1 MKYSFLSIVIIIIL
15 ILVMYWRNNNA
26 RSSQPHR
33 SDEKDTGV
41 KKAHTEI
48 TLDDRPDLPV
58 PFGYKCQWMAVR
70 STDSEEITKRLNLT
84 NIRKAN
90 WKTGIRAAY
99 QDWIFISP
107 PMNGWTLIIGSSLP
121 DLSEDQNTP
130 DSITSH
136 VVCLSQVFG
145 EAQYFGNHRIVGYY
159 AWMKAM
165 DGKVTRA
172 FAYLGERGEIL
183 VNEGAPTKNEQ
194 ELQLVYRDTDIEA
207 NEDEIRFPDE
217 EDVLS
222 IAKAWGVDPMMEGE
236 GYSPGTGYVG
246 RFPIL

>member
-15 ILVMYWRNNNA
+15 ILVMYWRNNKA
-26 RSSQPHR
+26 RSSQTYR
-33 SDEKDTGV
+33 RVEKDTRV
-41 KKAHTEI
+41 KEAHTEI

-70 STDSEEITKRLNLT
+70 STDSEAITKRLNLT
-84 NIRKAN
+84 DKRRAN

-99 QDWIFISP
+99 QDLIFISP

-121 DLSEDQNTP
+121 DLSEDQNSSN
-130 DSITSH
+130 SITSH
-136 VVCLSQVFG
+136 VVSLSQVFG

-159 AWMKAM
+159 AWMKAT
-165 DGKVTRA
+165 DGEVTRA

-183 VNEGAPTKNEQ
+183 VNEGASTKNEQ
-194 ELQLVYRDTDIEA
+194 ELQLVYRETDSEA
-207 NEDEIRFPDE
+207 NEDETRFPDV
-217 EDVLS
+217 EDVLA

-236 GYSPGTGYVG
+236 SYSPGTGYVG
-246 RFPIL
+246 RVQLL